1 MVLCHSCSHGRPDRD
16 RALVPKT
23 FPMLWELT
31 GGLPRDYLSN
41 PTGFSQVRD
50 EKVKER
56 NSKVFD
62 DLSLC
67 PRGCSHGITDMRS
80 MSLVPYQSGE
90 DSLFRSTVAE
100 HDVKPP
106 LCV

>member
-1 MVLCHSCSHGRPDRD
+1 
-16 RALVPKT
+16 
-23 FPMLWELT
+23 MLWELT
-31 GGLPRDYLSN
+31 GGLQSDYLCN

-62 DLSLC
+62 DLSVSQRLL
-67 PRGCSHGITDMRS
+67 PGITDMRS
-80 MSLVPYQSGE
+80 LSLVPYQSGE

-106 LCV
+106 CVYKV